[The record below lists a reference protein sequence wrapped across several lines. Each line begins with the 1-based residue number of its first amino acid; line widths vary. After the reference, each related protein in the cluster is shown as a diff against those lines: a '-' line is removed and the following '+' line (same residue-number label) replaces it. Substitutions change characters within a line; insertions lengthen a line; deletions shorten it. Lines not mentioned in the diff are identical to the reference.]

1 MEQNLEIY
9 ERIIDKIIKI
19 HKDSLSE
26 ILLVIKSLNLFEDD
40 FLLQIITYLKIGK
53 LYEITCEEIP
63 GFKYYILNIG
73 EIQFFFHDDNYCNCD
88 MKLDDKIKYKNI
100 CKHLLTFK
108 ILLGTNAYNK
118 ITFNK
123 EQMMRLINETQF

>member
-1 MEQNLEIY
+1 
-9 ERIIDKIIKI
+9 
-19 HKDSLSE
+19 
-26 ILLVIKSLNLFEDD
+26 
-40 FLLQIITYLKIGK
+40 
-53 LYEITCEEIP
+53 
-63 GFKYYILNIG
+63 
-73 EIQFFFHDDNYCNCD
+73 